1 MQGILIVDKPAGFTS
16 FDVIAKLRGL
26 CGTRKIG
33 HSGTLDPMA
42 TGVLPVFIGKAV
54 KAVDMQAR
62 HDKTYEAVMRLGLH
76 TETGDTTGE
85 IQTVVPIPA
94 SATESAV
101 REALI
106 SFIGTQMQIPPMY
119 SAVKVNGQRLYKAAR
134 EGKTVERTP
143 RKITVHRIEVTD
155 RLSQN
160 EYLLRIHCS
169 RGTYI
174 RTLIESIGEKL
185 GTAATMSAL
194 RRVMANGYLL
204 DNAYTLDQI
213 QLAKDEGSLEKLLLN
228 VDTVFYDLPSYNV
241 KPEDMQRLLNGAIV
255 YDVDA
260 SDGRYRVYCKKQ
272 FIRVADA
279 QAGCMR
285 AEKMF
290 VEENA

>member
-16 FDVIAKLRGL
+16 FDVIAKLRGI

-160 EYLLRIHCS
+160 DYLLRIHCS

-213 QLAKDEGSLEKLLLN
+213 QLAKDEGSLEK
-228 VDTVFYDLPSYNV
+228 
-241 KPEDMQRLLNGAIV
+241 QIGR
-255 YDVDA
+255 A
-260 SDGRYRVYCKKQ
+260 SCRERV
-272 FIRVADA
+272 
-279 QAGCMR
+279 
-285 AEKMF
+285 
-290 VEENA
+290 